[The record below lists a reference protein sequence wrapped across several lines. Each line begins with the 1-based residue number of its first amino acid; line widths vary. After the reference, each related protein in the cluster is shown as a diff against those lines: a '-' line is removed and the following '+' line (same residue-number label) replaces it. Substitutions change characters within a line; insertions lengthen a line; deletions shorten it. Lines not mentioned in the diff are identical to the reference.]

1 VISAMIS
8 HAVMIREQGGKRGW
22 RYSILC
28 ALAVLTRM
36 FGENSRC
43 RKCDMADTKFVVSI
57 HWHV

>member
-36 FGENSRC
+36 LGEN
-43 RKCDMADTKFVVSI
+43 KCDMADTKFVVSI